1 MDGLGISPLGDELGP
16 YGGPGLITIKG
27 VVPIGRRVVSV
38 VLDRVPKLRNDGA
51 WNDAS
56 DLTNYLFEPIDPTVT
71 TTEGVPYIPQGKT
84 KATHAIA
91 IIGATIYPDDR
102 EQVLLETDC
111 TMERGV
117 EYEVSVLYIRGEAG
131 EVFAG
136 PTSWS
141 FKALAPGKVEGKK
154 FALQQAPDPYY
165 DIANSF
171 YALDKS
177 GTPAL
182 TGWQQTNDQN
192 LVHHGGLANAR
203 KRINRRM
210 FAGRGRYL
218 IYGAGYGVDWPVGRL
233 AKPGD
238 LARLE
243 NAIAEQIRQEPDV
256 KSVSVTA
263 KIVIPNS
270 IDIQAYADIRPFG
283 PTVVRQV
290 VAIS

>member
-210 FAGRGRYL
+210 FSGRGRYL
-218 IYGAGYGVDWPVGRL
+218 IYGYGYGVDWPVGRL
-233 AKPGD
+233 ARPGD
-238 LARLE
+238 LRRLE
-243 NAIAEQIRQEPDV
+243 SAIAEQIRQEPDV
-256 KSVSVTA
+256 LACTVEASLGAKNTVEITA
-263 KIVIPNS
+263 RAS
-270 IDIQAYADIRPFG
+270 IRLFG
-283 PTVVRQV
+283 NTVVRQV
-290 VAIS
+290 VALS